1 MNLNQGLLIHL
12 FPEVKTWVALPW
24 YVLVPALIGVLAVAY
39 LLGSINSAIIVSK
52 LLYGE
57 DVRTKGS
64 GNAGTTNVLR
74 NYGKK
79 AALFTLLGDML
90 KTALSIFIAGLVFG
104 FFYVGGVSI
113 SEPCYVAG
121 LFSVLGHVFPIYYKL
136 RGGKGVLSTATM
148 VLILSPAIAGLLILL
163 FVGLV
168 AFTKFVSLGSV
179 TAVILYP
186 IVLNGYFAVFA
197 NGSKP
202 LPLMVLSAI
211 LLAVLIVWCHRANL
225 DRISRG
231 VENKIS
237 FGSKKEKTKEKTDG
251 EDEE

>member
-113 SEPCYVAG
+113 SASQVRTLLKEG
-121 LFSVLGHVFPIYYKL
+121 
-136 RGGKGVLSTATM
+136 RTETLS
-148 VLILSPAIAGLLILL
+148 SLLPPSTI
-163 FVGLV
+163 
-168 AFTKFVSLGSV
+168 K
-179 TAVILYP
+179 I
-186 IVLNGYFAVFA
+186 
-197 NGSKP
+197 
-202 LPLMVLSAI
+202 
-211 LLAVLIVWCHRANL
+211 
-225 DRISRG
+225 IS
-231 VENKIS
+231 
-237 FGSKKEKTKEKTDG
+237 
-251 EDEE
+251 